1 MNGLVLSPALR
12 PWLQAGL
19 SALLVDSP
27 ERAAELRA
35 VPSSQTTDHDGAEL
49 PARHAASASRTPAR
63 ASAPAR
69 AAERDAPHAVPRPR
83 HQGTVEAKGRVL
95 APEDWPAAW
104 QSLRKRRPLPH
115 RPLVIWTYAGLGDDL
130 VGTPDPIR
138 QKVIVRMLRELNHP
152 GGTHVFWPYALP
164 GEAAPDASL
173 APDTPSLFWSGTSLL
188 RPRTLLLFGS
198 EARDA
203 LGLPKSLL
211 PYCQERVAGRLVIQL
226 PQPLTLAQN
235 EAAFS
240 QARAFLSAL
249 LAFCATPRN

>member
-1 MNGLVLSPALR
+1 MNGLALSPALR
-12 PWLQAGL
+12 PWIQAGL

-35 VPSSQTTDHDGAEL
+35 VPPSQSAAREGSEL
-49 PARHAASASRTPAR
+49 PARHAASASRAS
-63 ASAPAR
+63 AQGSAPAR
-69 AAERDAPHAVPRPR
+69 AAEREAPRAAPRPR
-83 HQGTVEAKGRVL
+83 RQGTAEAHGRVL
-95 APEDWPAAW
+95 PPDAWPAAW
-104 QSLRKRRPLPH
+104 QALRKRRPLPP

-130 VGTPDPIR
+130 LGTPDPVR

-164 GEAAPDASL
+164 DEATPDASSSSD
-173 APDTPSLFWSGTSLL
+173 APSLFWSGAALL

-203 LGLPKSLL
+203 LGMPKSLL
-211 PYCQERVAGRLVIQL
+211 PYCQERIEGRLIIQL

-235 EAAFS
+235 EAAFR

-249 LAFCATPRN
+249 LAFCATPRG